1 MALTTEVSF
10 CLYRIYATHVLRQ
23 RMLALRSQDVNN
35 DLRFLEVGK
44 VGSALS
50 FVQKPQSPKNKIGT

>member
-1 MALTTEVSF
+1 MVSENDT
-10 CLYRIYATHVLRQ
+10 LPKLQINVKHVLRQ

-50 FVQKPQSPKNKIGT
+50 FVQKAQSPKNKIST

>member
-1 MALTTEVSF
+1 MVSENDT
-10 CLYRIYATHVLRQ
+10 LPKLQINVIHVLRQ

-35 DLRFLEVGK
+35 DLRFFEVGK

-50 FVQKPQSPKNKIGT
+50 FVQKPQSPKNKIST

>member
-1 MALTTEVSF
+1 MVSENDT
-10 CLYRIYATHVLRQ
+10 LPKLQINVIHVLRQ

-50 FVQKPQSPKNKIGT
+50 FVQKSESPKNKIGT

>member
-1 MALTTEVSF
+1 MVSENDT
-10 CLYRIYATHVLRQ
+10 LPKLQINVIHVLRQ

-35 DLRFLEVGK
+35 DLRFLEVG
-44 VGSALS
+44 SALS